1 MPFGCGL
8 YQSSRRWPAQI
19 GAGQRGLVIIEQ
31 MVIDMQEA
39 QVCTLIVAETARYR
53 ELAKTMPLIEK

>member
-1 MPFGCGL
+1 
-8 YQSSRRWPAQI
+8 
-19 GAGQRGLVIIEQ
+19 LVIIEQ